1 MTERAQRTIFVADRL
16 RMGDGMDCLPGMRAV
31 EAKHAGKIEAHG

>member
-1 MTERAQRTIFVADRL
+1 MTERARQTIFVADRM

-31 EAKHAGKIEAHG
+31 EAKHAGKIEADG